1 MPASSEPASHDHS
14 RISAPRLIWHGRSR
28 YIRVLGTIRQL
39 QQALWLHRD
48 LLRSKDEDARMPLH
62 EDVATAVAQLCRR
75 NGGAWI
81 KFAQFLSCRPDLL
94 PPPYIDAFTA
104 LREDAPSA
112 HFDDVQPWLEELLGK
127 DWASTFSAFNI
138 IPVASASIAQ
148 VHRATLADG
157 TEVAVK
163 LQLPRVRQEF
173 HEDAAALRALTRVL
187 APLLREVDL
196 RQVVNQLIATTER
209 ELDFNEEA
217 RNMQAFAALPHGP
230 NIRVPR
236 VFPALCSE
244 RLLVTEWM
252 DGPSLSQILEADD
265 ETQIKPLLETLLD
278 STLQQVL
285 EFGLFHA
292 DPHPGNFIPLDS
304 QTLAVLDLGAV
315 EHLSAE
321 DRQRYTL
328 LLMALLKNDGAPLLP
343 LFEAAGFGGVDEARL
358 ALLSEALI
366 AARERDA
373 TLASNLRTL
382 MDEFRRLR
390 LQIPDPFVAMVRVL
404 ITVGGLMTRYS
415 IPFRWP
421 ALNG

>member
-1 MPASSEPASHDHS
+1 MASSTARPAAST
-14 RISAPRLIWHGRSR
+14 PRLIWHGRSR
-28 YIRVLGTIRQL
+28 YVRVLGTIRQI

-48 LLRSKDEDARMPLH
+48 LLRKHNEADRMPLH
-62 EDVATAVAQLCRR
+62 QDVADAFADLCRR

-94 PPPYIDAFTA
+94 PPPYIAAFTA

-127 DWASTFSAFNI
+127 HWAQTFSAFNI

-148 VHRATLADG
+148 VHRARLADG

-173 HEDAAALRALTRVL
+173 YEDAAALRALTRVL

-196 RQVVNQLIATTER
+196 RQVVNQLITTTER
-209 ELDFNEEA
+209 ELDFAEEA
-217 RNMQAFAALPHGP
+217 RHLETFAALPHRPG
-230 NIRVPR
+230 IRVPR
-236 VFPALCSE
+236 VFPQLCSE

-252 DGPSLSQILEADD
+252 EGPSLSQVLDSHDEAR
-265 ETQIKPLLETLLD
+265 IRPLLEILLD

-292 DPHPGNFIPLDS
+292 DPHPGNFIVTDP

-315 EHLSAE
+315 ESLSPEA
-321 DRQRYTL
+321 RLHYTA
-328 LLMALLKNDGAPLLP
+328 LLMRLLGQGDAPLQP
-343 LFEAAGFGGVDEARL
+343 LFEAAGFGGVDEDRL
-358 ALLSEALI
+358 QALSRALI
-366 AARERDA
+366 DAQTRDA
-373 TLASNLRTL
+373 TLVDNLGTL

-390 LQIPDPFVAMVRVL
+390 LVIPDPFVAMVRVL
-404 ITVGGLMTRYS
+404 ITIGGLMTRHQ
-415 IPFRWP
+415 IPFR
-421 ALNG
+421 LRG

>member
-1 MPASSEPASHDHS
+1 MSASSGPASPARA
-14 RISAPRLIWHGRSR
+14 RISAPRLIWHGRGR

-62 EDVATAVAQLCRR
+62 EDVAAAVAELCRR

-127 DWASTFSAFNI
+127 DWARTFSAFNI

-148 VHRATLADG
+148 VHRAKLADG
-157 TEVAVK
+157 TDVAVK
-163 LQLPRVRQEF
+163 LQLPKVRQEF
-173 HEDAAALRALTRVL
+173 HEDAAALRALARVL

-196 RQVVNQLIATTER
+196 RQVVNQLITTTER
-209 ELDFNEEA
+209 ELDFNQEA
-217 RNMQAFAALPHGP
+217 RHLEEFAALPHGP

-252 DGPSLSQILEADD
+252 EGPSLSQILEAGDD
-265 ETQIKPLLETLLD
+265 ARIRPLLETLLD

-292 DPHPGNFIPLDS
+292 DPHPGNFIAMDDK
-304 QTLAVLDLGAV
+304 TLAVLDLGAV
-315 EHLSAE
+315 EHLSQE

-328 LLMALLKNDGAPLLP
+328 LLMALLGESSTPLLP

-358 ALLSEALI
+358 TLLSEALI
-366 AARERDA
+366 AARTRDA
-373 TLASNLRTL
+373 TLASNLHAL
-382 MDEFRRLR
+382 MDEFRRLHLR
-390 LQIPDPFVAMVRVL
+390 IPDPFVAMVRVL

-421 ALNG
+421 ALSG